1 MANSKKI
8 HFVTNQRAINTK
20 TNHRKCGY
28 EFGKGFSLIHG
39 GQKENRGQIFMEIVL
54 DNVRSSR
61 NKNIKQFMP
70 PTAILKHYTYILK
83 WGTVNLHEI
92 KM

>member
-1 MANSKKI
+1 
-8 HFVTNQRAINTK
+8 
-20 TNHRKCGY
+20 
-28 EFGKGFSLIHG
+28 
-39 GQKENRGQIFMEIVL
+39 MEIVL